1 MIRLLRISGHF
12 SLFSRTNYFKHSF
25 RSPTIDPKA
34 TPFRS
39 QRHVRHFAS
48 TEGLEPDFGDYL
60 IVLPPD
66 DPPFGVLHIPKN
78 IVSEQITRPS
88 YARQVSGNSAV
99 LAQNTYNKKSNV
111 RLGTDEETRMR
122 RACALARETLDYAG
136 HVLDTWPAVTTL
148 QIDAL
153 VHNFIVSRGAYPS
166 PLNYNGFPKSIC
178 TSVNN
183 IISHGIPDQRPL
195 QEGDIINIDVTVYLD
210 GYHGDTSRSFA
221 IGNVDEKGK
230 HLLATA
236 YEARRIGIDVCGPN
250 RHYRNIGKAIH
261 DFIHGS
267 YPSSISSAQQS
278 NRKQRPCIEDI
289 EYTICNAFS
298 GHGIGREFH
307 TRPWIFH
314 SKNDEPEVME
324 PGDCFTIEPIVLQ
337 TGIGRET
344 PIWIWA
350 DGWTAST
357 ENGARGAVFEHTIII
372 TKDGVDILT

>member
-236 YEARRIGIDVCGPN
+236 YEARRIGID
-250 RHYRNIGKAIH
+250 
-261 DFIHGS
+261 
-267 YPSSISSAQQS
+267 
-278 NRKQRPCIEDI
+278 
-289 EYTICNAFS
+289 
-298 GHGIGREFH
+298 
-307 TRPWIFH
+307 
-314 SKNDEPEVME
+314 
-324 PGDCFTIEPIVLQ
+324 
-337 TGIGRET
+337 
-344 PIWIWA
+344 
-350 DGWTAST
+350 
-357 ENGARGAVFEHTIII
+357 
-372 TKDGVDILT
+372 